1 MMLPESKWKQFGR
14 PNMIPK
20 GIVIHNTNINRSA
33 KECEQMM
40 SEATDSKGTHFF
52 VGDEVIQMMPLSW
65 SVWNTGKGLDFGNLN
80 CIAIEICSN
89 LNSDM
94 YLQNE
99 RNAVEL
105 IKKLMKEYGLT
116 TDDLYFHRDFNKD
129 VNCPADILRIYKTK
143 QEFIRRHFYEQQN
156 I

>member
-14 PNMIPK
+14 PNMEAK

-40 SEATDSKGTHFF
+40 SESTDSKGTHFF
-52 VGDEVIQMMPLSW
+52 VDSEVIQMMPTSW

-89 LNSDM
+89 LNSEI

-99 RNAVEL
+99 QNAVKL
-105 IKKLMKEYGLT
+105 IKELMEKYGLT
-116 TDDLYFHRDFNKD
+116 TDDIYFHRDFDNT
-129 VNCPADILRIYKTK
+129 VNCPAQILKRYTRN
-143 QEFIRRHFYEQQN
+143 QFINLLKEEQR
-156 I
+156 